1 MLQRRKRAPR
11 STEIRMAN
19 EAGQTFTARHI
30 PIPTSLIPHKVPGY
44 LESFQGKSANVCVRE
59 RERERSNHG
68 NIDQK
73 TLNMIENEYQ
83 NQH

>member
-1 MLQRRKRAPR
+1 MLQCRKKALR

-30 PIPTSLIPHKVPGY
+30 PIPTSLIPHKVLGY
-44 LESFQGKSANVCVRE
+44 LESFQGKSANVRE

>member
-1 MLQRRKRAPR
+1 MLQCRKKALR

-30 PIPTSLIPHKVPGY
+30 PIPTSLIPHKVLGY

-59 RERERSNHG
+59 REREIQPWKHRPKN
-68 NIDQK
+68 
-73 TLNMIENEYQ
+73 TEYD
-83 NQH
+83 